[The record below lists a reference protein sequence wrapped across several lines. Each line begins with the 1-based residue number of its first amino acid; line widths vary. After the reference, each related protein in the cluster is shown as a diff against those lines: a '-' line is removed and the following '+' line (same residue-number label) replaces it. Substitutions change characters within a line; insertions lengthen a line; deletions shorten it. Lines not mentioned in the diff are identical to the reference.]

1 MDSFSSPAY
10 FQTSNDR
17 RSNRGRGRGRG
28 RGGNR
33 GRGFSRNFRQ
43 SSRGGAY
50 SSFQKKSVINGGVQ
64 QRKRDGFKVQ
74 ANTKRGK
81 LMINNLHFK
90 VTDNDIEQL
99 FGKFGKLT
107 RASVH
112 YNSQGKSLGSAEVI
126 YIDVRDA
133 ARAMKQYNDVPL
145 DERPMKIC
153 LVGADNQPLPANAG
167 SIESRLGKRVFTP
180 TRAFN
185 SQNGRGRGSRGR
197 GRLGNRS
204 RGRGRGQSRGT
215 GRGRGGRGRGG
226 KIYKDTPVS
235 AADLDK
241 QLDAYINQ
249 N

>member
-1 MDSFSSPAY
+1 M
-10 FQTSNDR
+10 TL
-17 RSNRGRGRGRG
+17 
-28 RGGNR
+28 
-33 GRGFSRNFRQ
+33 
-43 SSRGGAY
+43 
-50 SSFQKKSVINGGVQ
+50 SSFLESLENSLELQCTTTVKVSPLVLQ
-64 QRKRDGFKVQ
+64 QRKRGGFKVQ

-145 DERPMKIC
+145 DERPMQIS
-153 LVGADNQPLPANAG
+153 LVGTDNQPLPANAG
-167 SIESRLGKRVFTP
+167 SIESRLGKRVSTP

-185 SQNGRGRGSRGR
+185 SQSSRGR
-197 GRLGNRS
+197 GGLGNRS

-226 KIYKDTPVS
+226 KRIKDTPVS